1 MKLQDEL
8 QMCQQKIITIQKKLA
23 YCMETI
29 AEKNDQIVILNEEM
43 EEQHMKVIN
52 HLEENA
58 IEEGL
63 EFSSATTEQCISFI
77 DQRMETDSQLMKFIL
92 LDKLEFASLV
102 SQCEEAGWLFGTL
115 QPEEQ

>member
-1 MKLQDEL
+1 
-8 QMCQQKIITIQKKLA
+8 
-23 YCMETI
+23 METI

-43 EEQHMKVIN
+43 EEQHMKDIN

-63 EFSSATTEQCISFI
+63 EFSSTTIEQCISFI
-77 DQRMETDSQLMKFIL
+77 DQRMETDSQLMKLTL

-102 SQCEEAGWLFGTL
+102 SQCEEAGWLFATL